1 MKINKSLVILA
12 VAISACSNQ
21 ETMESY
27 DKEPDNKQ
35 TQTTQESKRGWTRY
49 YSRYMKP
56 EQKKELIME
65 MSTNPKYV
73 TKFQYLTLQDAFDK
87 AAEEGKRVFINC
99 HTENCGPCRMM
110 EKNIFPRKEC
120 GDYLN
125 SNFVCISKDIE
136 KGEGDIIKDRYKIDI
151 YPTYLILNP
160 DGTEV
165 CKIIGA
171 VSDANKFVNKL
182 KEAIEKAE
190 ESK

>member
-1 MKINKSLVILA
+1 MRINKSLVILA
-12 VAISACSNQ
+12 VAMCACSNQ
-21 ETMESY
+21 EPIESY
-27 DKEPDNKQ
+27 DNKLDSKQ
-35 TQTTQESKRGWTRY
+35 TIQESKGNYLRRY

-87 AAEEGKRVFINC
+87 AAKEGKRVFINC

>member
-1 MKINKSLVILA
+1 MRINKSLVILA
-12 VAISACSNQ
+12 VAMCACSNQ
-21 ETMESY
+21 EPIESY
-27 DKEPDNKQ
+27 DNKLDSKQ
-35 TQTTQESKRGWTRY
+35 TIQESKGNYLRRY

>member
-1 MKINKSLVILA
+1 MRINKSLVILA
-12 VAISACSNQ
+12 VAMCACSNQ
-21 ETMESY
+21 ETIESY
-27 DKEPDNKQ
+27 DYKLDSKQ
-35 TQTTQESKRGWTRY
+35 TIQESKGNYLRRY

-87 AAEEGKRVFINC
+87 AAKEGKRVFINC

-110 EKNIFPRKEC
+110 EKNIFPSKEC